1 MTAENERCDA
11 FVYFSVVYFI
21 FGIQFKTQDVV
32 ILFENYCEKSLAS
45 DSGEILARVNNLI
58 SPGLFN

>member
-1 MTAENERCDA
+1 MTAENKHCDT

-32 ILFENYCEKSLAS
+32 ILFENYCEKSLTS
-45 DSGEILARVNNLI
+45 DREEILTIVNNLI
-58 SPGLFN
+58 SLGFF